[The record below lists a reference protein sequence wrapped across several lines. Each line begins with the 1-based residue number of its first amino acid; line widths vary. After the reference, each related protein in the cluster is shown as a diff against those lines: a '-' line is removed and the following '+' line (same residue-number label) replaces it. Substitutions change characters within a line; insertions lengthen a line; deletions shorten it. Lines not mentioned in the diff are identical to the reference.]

1 MTRAVS
7 LANLV
12 DEPIISV
19 DGVNNRIGINSTQPT
34 EKLDVVGVVSAT
46 SFFGNGAN
54 LTGIIAG
61 ATLSA
66 GSGDQRVVVT
76 SLTSGTMTSAA
87 TDAELTYNSTTNTL
101 SATTFSGALT
111 GSASGTA
118 GGLTGTPNIDCGTG
132 SFTGDVDIADKIVHT
147 GDTNTAIRFPAADT
161 FTVETAGSE
170 ALRIT
175 SAGLVGIG
183 TDNPEEILH
192 VAAASETVNS
202 RDGVMLQSTS
212 ALAADTGLPLV
223 FTSHVGTVVNYG
235 VASIAGRKENAVSGE
250 AGGYLQFATATSGGS
265 IQERLRVDSGGKVGV
280 NIDNPGSY
288 NSAGNEIVLGNT
300 GNNGGMTIVSGTG
313 NNGHIFFADGTGTPN
328 QGIIKYE
335 HANDAMAFNTNTG
348 ERLRILSGGG
358 LTFNGDSATANALD
372 DYEEGTWT
380 PGVGGS
386 ATYTTQT
393 GTYTKV
399 GRLVYVTC
407 NMQINVIGT
416 GSATTITTLPYAGSG
431 GLENSSAVGY
441 WTTLSRSV
449 TSLMACLNSTQ
460 VVFTDTTSATTGTG
474 LNSGI
479 FQNGTNV
486 RFSLCYQ
493 V

>member
-1 MTRAVS
+1 
-7 LANLV
+7 
-12 DEPIISV
+12 
-19 DGVNNRIGINSTQPT
+19 
-34 EKLDVVGVVSAT
+34 
-46 SFFGNGAN
+46 
-54 LTGIIAG
+54 
-61 ATLSA
+61 
-66 GSGDQRVVVT
+66 
-76 SLTSGTMTSAA
+76 
-87 TDAELTYNSTTNTL
+87 
-101 SATTFSGALT
+101 
-111 GSASGTA
+111 
-118 GGLTGTPNIDCGTG
+118 
-132 SFTGDVDIADKIVHT
+132 
-147 GDTNTAIRFPAADT
+147 
-161 FTVETAGSE
+161 
-170 ALRIT
+170 
-175 SAGLVGIG
+175 
-183 TDNPEEILH
+183 
-192 VAAASETVNS
+192 
-202 RDGVMLQSTS
+202 
-212 ALAADTGLPLV
+212 
-223 FTSHVGTVVNYG
+223 
-235 VASIAGRKENAVSGE
+235 
-250 AGGYLQFATATSGGS
+250 
-265 IQERLRVDSGGKVGV
+265 
-280 NIDNPGSY
+280 
-288 NSAGNEIVLGNT
+288 
-300 GNNGGMTIVSGTG
+300 MTIVSGTG

-416 GSATTITTLPYAGSG
+416 GSATTITTLAFAGSG

-479 FQNGTNV
+479 FQNGSNV